1 MFIFALCIGIIIGLM
16 IGTYLG
22 AQIIDEK
29 NRELKYLRSE
39 LAKAAYN
46 IKEEGL
52 FSPSFFHIYTPPV
65 SALYIICFSV
75 AVACDIPDRST
86 SLHTVRPV

>member
-29 NRELKYLRSE
+29 NRELKYLRTE
-39 LAKAAYN
+39 LAKAAYD

-52 FSPSFFHIYTPPV
+52 F
-65 SALYIICFSV
+65 
-75 AVACDIPDRST
+75 
-86 SLHTVRPV
+86 

>member
-1 MFIFALCIGIIIGLM
+1 MVILAVCIGIIIGLM

-39 LAKAAYN
+39 LAKAAFNESEVNLYETYN
-46 IKEEGL
+46 
-52 FSPSFFHIYTPPV
+52 
-65 SALYIICFSV
+65 
-75 AVACDIPDRST
+75 
-86 SLHTVRPV
+86 

>member
-29 NRELKYLRSE
+29 NRELKYLRTE
-39 LAKAAYN
+39 LAKAVYD

-52 FSPSFFHIYTPPV
+52 LSPSF
-65 SALYIICFSV
+65 LYIHT
-75 AVACDIPDRST
+75 ACQCIINH
-86 SLHTVRPV
+86 LFFCCCCL